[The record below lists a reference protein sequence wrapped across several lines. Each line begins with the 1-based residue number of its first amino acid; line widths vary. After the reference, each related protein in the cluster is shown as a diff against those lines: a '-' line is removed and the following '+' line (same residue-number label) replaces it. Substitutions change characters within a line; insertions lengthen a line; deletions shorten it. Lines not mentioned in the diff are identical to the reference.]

1 MRFQRV
7 LVTGA
12 AGLLGSRVV
21 GELADTRVV
30 GLDLTR
36 GVARIE
42 WHDGSVLDPD
52 ALARAVRDC
61 DAVVHLAAIPN
72 ISSGSEHDIMRANVL
87 GTWNMLRAAEAAGA
101 RRFVYCSSD
110 SVVGFT
116 VAAGKML
123 PPMYLPVDESHPLRP
138 TDAYALSKK
147 LGEEAARCF
156 ADRGLEVVVL
166 RPVFIAHPESMSEIR
181 ARAKDPG
188 NYKPGSAGGRQPAG
202 GGPVWHHI
210 DPRDAA
216 RAFRLALELPRARF
230 EVFFV
235 SAAVTLS
242 PEPTL
247 DRLRG
252 YLKGTL
258 PELRQPQ
265 LYRDNPHAPLY
276 DLTRARE
283 VLDFTPRHNARDII
297 TAP

>member
-7 LVTGA
+7 LVSGA

-21 GELADTRVV
+21 GECADTRVV
-30 GLDLTR
+30 GLDLAR
-36 GVARIE
+36 GAARIE
-42 WHDGSVLDPD
+42 WHEGSVLDFD
-52 ALARAVRDC
+52 VVARAARNC
-61 DAVVHLAAIPN
+61 DAAVHLAAIPN
-72 ISSGSEHDIMRANVL
+72 IASGSEQDIMRANVL

-116 VAAGKML
+116 VAAGRMV
-123 PPMYLPVDESHPLRP
+123 PPAYLPIDESHPLHP

-156 ADRGLEVVVL
+156 ADRGMEVVVL

-188 NYKPGSAGGRQPAG
+188 NYQPGSAGGRQPAG
-202 GGPVWHHI
+202 GGPVWHHV

-235 SAAVTLS
+235 SAAVTLAS
-242 PEPTL
+242 EPTL
-247 DRLRG
+247 ERLRA
-252 YLKGTL
+252 YLNGSL
-258 PELRQPQ
+258 PELRRPQ

-283 VLDFTPRHNARDII
+283 VLGFTPRYDARASAA
-297 TAP
+297 AP

>member
-1 MRFQRV
+1 MRFQRA

-21 GELADTRVV
+21 GELADTAVV
-30 GLDLTR
+30 GFDLAR
-36 GVARIE
+36 GAADIE
-42 WHDGSVLDPD
+42 WHEGNVLDVD
-52 ALARAVRDC
+52 ALARAVRNC
-61 DAVVHLAAIPN
+61 DAVVHIAAIPN
-72 ISSGSEHDIMRANVL
+72 ISSGSEQEIMRANVL
-87 GTWNMLRAAEAAGA
+87 GTWNALRAAEKAGA

-116 VAAGKML
+116 VAAGRML
-123 PPMYLPVDESHPLRP
+123 APLYVPIDEAHPLRP

-156 ADRGLEVVVL
+156 ADRGMEVVVL
-166 RPVFIAHPESMSEIR
+166 RPVFIAHPESMGEIR
-181 ARAKDPG
+181 ARAKDPS
-188 NYKPGSAGGRQPAG
+188 NYKPGAVGGRQPAG

-216 RAFRLALELPRARF
+216 RAFRLALELPRVHF

-235 SAAVTLS
+235 SAAVTLA

-247 DRLRG
+247 ERLQGYLRG
-252 YLKGTL
+252 SL
-258 PELRQPQ
+258 PELRRPQ

-283 VLDFTPRHNARDII
+283 VLGFTPRYDARALAA
-297 TAP
+297 AP